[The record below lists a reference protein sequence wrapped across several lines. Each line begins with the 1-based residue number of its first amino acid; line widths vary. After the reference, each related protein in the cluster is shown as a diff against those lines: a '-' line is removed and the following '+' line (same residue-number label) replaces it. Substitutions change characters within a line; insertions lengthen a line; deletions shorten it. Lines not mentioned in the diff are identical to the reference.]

1 MSIKIGEKMPSVSLS
16 YMSSDG
22 VKKITTDELFQG
34 KKVII
39 FAVPG
44 AFTPACSERHLPGF
58 VDYADQIKAKG
69 VDKIA
74 CISVND
80 PYVMGAWG
88 KDRNVG
94 DKVMMLADSL
104 GEYTK
109 AVGQELDL
117 TAKGL
122 GIRSRRY
129 AMIVEDGVVKYQA
142 LEEGGK
148 LEVSTAENILEKL

>member
-1 MSIKIGEKMPSVSLS
+1 MSILIGGKIPKATLY
-16 YMSSDG
+16 YMSSSG
-22 VKKITTDELFQG
+22 VQKITTDEIFTG

-44 AFTPACSERHLPGF
+44 AFTPSCSERHLPGF
-58 VDYADQIKAKG
+58 LEYADQIKAKG
-69 VDKIA
+69 VDTIA

-80 PYVMGAWG
+80 PYVMGAWA

-94 DKVMMLADSL
+94 NKVLMLADGS
-104 GEYTK
+104 GEFTK
-109 AVGQELDL
+109 AVGQELNL
-117 TAKGL
+117 LAKGL

-129 AMIVEDGVVKYQA
+129 AMIIEDGVVKYQA